1 MSRVHDVGGQTGFG
15 AIDPTEEPP
24 RFHADWEARV
34 FALQRILLRRGL
46 FTGDEMRDAIESIPP
61 GRYLAASYFE
71 RWLEALEVLAG
82 QKLAGQKPA
91 GQEDPA

>member
-15 AIDPTEEPP
+15 AIDPGGEGGQAGEAP

-61 GRYLAASYFE
+61 ERYLAASYFE

-82 QKLAGQKPA
+82 RKGVA
-91 GQEDPA
+91 

>member
-15 AIDPTEEPP
+15 PVDAGDADDPADRP
-24 RFHADWEARV
+24 RFAADWEARV

-61 GRYLAASYFE
+61 GRYLAASYFG
-71 RWLEALEVLAG
+71 RWLEALETLADRKG
-82 QKLAGQKPA
+82 VA
-91 GQEDPA
+91 